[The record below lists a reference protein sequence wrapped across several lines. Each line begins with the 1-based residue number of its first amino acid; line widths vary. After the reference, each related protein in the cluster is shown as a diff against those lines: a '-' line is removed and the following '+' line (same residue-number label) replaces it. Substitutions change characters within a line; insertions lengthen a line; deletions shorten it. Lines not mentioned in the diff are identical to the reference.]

1 LDRDQQGPRAG
12 RRPARARTLL
22 LLLLVLVLG
31 AGALSTGLWIAA
43 AQFPDLRDALFSAAA
58 VASLLI
64 CVALT
69 VLNVMTR
76 WFRWHFLIRRYTPQL
91 ITRDSLAVYLATL
104 PAIISPFFLAELVR
118 VVLIRR
124 RFHTPATYLVR
135 IWLIERGLDAGVL
148 ACALLASYHAG
159 WGTAAVLALGVGTAL
174 LFRLALPA
182 NSPATAGWVALGALG
197 TTAVAWILPVIALF
211 ATLGLLSA
219 PVAGPVALRAFA
231 SGTLLGGVTGV
242 PLGVSVTGSTMIHEL
257 TLAGVPEPT
266 GVLAILVYRA
276 GTAWFAVVLGLAA
289 LVAFRR
295 RLARM
300 IRGQTEAHFDAI
312 AGEYESEIPAHVR
325 DRLLANKVAHMH
337 RTLQAHGIAAGAR
350 GLDLGCGQGW
360 YLRAM
365 RARGYD
371 VDGTDYSVGQLRHAA
386 VHLGRAGCVVQG
398 DAQALPFAD
407 ARYDFVYSINA
418 IHHLLGAGAQERTLQ
433 ELVRVLRPGGVFLL
447 HEINTHNPLFRWYMG
462 YLFPLLKRIDE
473 GTERWIL
480 PTALPEVR
488 GAQWLTAET
497 QYFTF
502 LPDSVPSV
510 MLRWF
515 GGLERALEG
524 SRFRHLSAHYQACL
538 RKQAPPTAP

>member
-1 LDRDQQGPRAG
+1 MDTDQQGPRAG
-12 RRPARARTLL
+12 RRPARDRTLL
-22 LLLLVLVLG
+22 LLLVVVLVG
-31 AGALSTGLWIAA
+31 GALSTGLWIAA
-43 AQFPDLRDALFSAAA
+43 VQFPDLHDALFSAPA

-64 CVALT
+64 CVVFT

-118 VVLIRR
+118 VVLIRK

-148 ACALLASYHAG
+148 GCALLASYHGG
-159 WGTAAVLALGVGTAL
+159 WGAAAVLALGVGTAL

-182 NSPATAGWVALGALG
+182 NSPSTAGWVALGALG

-211 ATLGLLSA
+211 ATLWLLSA
-219 PVAGPVALRAFA
+219 PVAGAVALRAFA
-231 SGTLLGGVTGV
+231 GGTLLGGVTGL

-257 TLAGVPEPT
+257 TLAGVPAHT

-289 LVAFRR
+289 LVVFRR
-295 RLARM
+295 RLARL
-300 IRGQTEAHFDAI
+300 IRGETEAHFDEI
-312 AGEYESEIPAHVR
+312 AGAYEGEIPAHVR
-325 DRLLANKVAHMH
+325 DRLLASKVAHMH
-337 RTLQAHGIAAGAR
+337 RTLQAHGITAGAR

-365 RARGYD
+365 HARGYE
-371 VDGTDYSVGQLRHAA
+371 VDGTDYSAGQLLQAG
-386 VHLGRAGCVVQG
+386 VHLGRAGRFVQA
-398 DAQALPFAD
+398 DAQALPFDD
-407 ARYDFVYSINA
+407 ASYDFVYSINA
-418 IHHLLGAGAQERTLQ
+418 IHHMLGPGAQARTLQ
-433 ELVRVLRPGGVFLL
+433 EIVRVLRPGGVFLL
-447 HEINTHNPLFRWYMG
+447 HEINTRNPLFRWYVG

-473 GTERWIL
+473 GNERWIL
-480 PTALPEVR
+480 PTALPELR

-502 LPDSVPSV
+502 LPDSVPS
-510 MLRWF
+510 LLLGWF

-524 SRFRHLSAHYQACL
+524 SRFRPLSAHYQACL
-538 RKQAPPTAP
+538 QKQVPSSTP